1 MSTVTPNQPI
11 HPKFDDRISVK
22 IQGQLPNFIKQDHKT
37 FISFME
43 AYYEYMEQEGKPY
56 EIIGNLDH
64 YANIDKT
71 VNDFL
76 QYFKKQFG
84 EDIPEAVFQ
93 NANKPFVLKHLR
105 DFYRTKGS
113 TKSFEFLFRLLYKEE
128 ITLDFPGQNI
138 LRTSDGKY
146 DDNKVIKIIDSTIT
160 GNSSK
165 LIGKSITGVTS
176 GAEAIVENIITE
188 IIGRYSV
195 TTLSLSNVF
204 GTFQAEENITD
215 GTYFFEIGS
224 VIIDTN
230 ITNAGSQYSVGDA
243 IPIVGG
249 GLGSGGFI
257 RVSEVNTGWFNSVT
271 INNGGT
277 GYKNNDILTVNN
289 GDKLVID
296 GRSASVFVKEVDING
311 VILDVEIENNG
322 SGYTGLPTI
331 SGGSGNGA
339 DITFVID
346 DTTIGGIKS
355 LEIINPGF
363 GYKPVPT
370 LDFSNHGDGKATANI
385 IIGGYNPT
393 PGLNFVNNDGF
404 LNSDKF
410 IQDSYYYQLFSYEI
424 TSSRNIKE
432 WNDIV
437 KRVAHPAGLA
447 LFGRYQLLS
456 HLEIPLSL
464 TSIVPDTEDR
474 YIIIFHDGSIEPP
487 FILDLTIETC
497 DDEQDIRDIREG
509 DDYGGF
515 DLSDL
520 LEDYQPEP
528 ETLETNHA
536 LTADDEDYQPEP
548 ETLST
553 SSSSEETNGT
563 LWEPAASVRPA
574 DIGCP
579 GDVDFPF
586 EIGICSPTDFGSIT
600 DNDTMSGVQDLHP
613 EDYDLV
619 TKENFIILPTK
630 CQIYEKD
637 LLVQKLQRLGGFEDY
652 LFTDLLA
659 GEVSGSSR
667 PPLEDE
673 GSVTEAETSTE
684 DYGWVFQNPIS
695 FTQLRL
701 GPLKRTIERQ
711 KFNTQGGFSQSV
723 NTVNGIDRIGVFEQ
737 GSGYTVVPNVTISA
751 PASGTTATATAVLG
765 TGADSGKVVSI
776 TLNDIGSG
784 YTTVPT
790 ITIDAPTT
798 GTTATATAI
807 FQRTAHSP
815 IRNFSDKKITEYLF
829 FAGLKTKLSTNT
841 MITQY
846 TTGFEHRGTVGV
858 PPSVGVNPNVNNV
871 ALPFTPV

>member
-1 MSTVTPNQPI
+1 MTTVNPNHPI
-11 HPKFDDRISVK
+11 HPKFHERISAKVE
-22 IQGQLPNFIKQDHKT
+22 GQLPAFVKQDHRT
-37 FISFME
+37 FVAFME

-56 EIIGNLDH
+56 EIIGSLDN
-64 YANIDKT
+64 YANVDKT
-71 VNDFL
+71 VDEFL

-84 EDIPEAVFQ
+84 EDIPEAIFQ
-93 NANKPFVLKHLR
+93 NANKPFIIKHLR

-113 TKSFEFLFRLLYKEE
+113 EKSFEFLFRLLYKEE
-128 ITLDFPGQNI
+128 ITIDFPGQNI

-146 DDNKVIKIIDSTIT
+146 DDNKVIKIIDSSVDN
-160 GNSSK
+160 NSFS
-165 LIGKSITGVTS
+165 LLGKIIKGENS
-176 GAEAIVENIITE
+176 GAEGIVENIITE
-188 IIGRYSV
+188 IIGRYCV

-204 GTFQAEENITD
+204 GTFQAEENISD
-215 GTYFFEIGS
+215 GTNSFEVGS
-224 VIIDTN
+224 IIVDTT
-230 ITNAGSQYSVGDA
+230 ITNAGTQYVVGDH
-243 IPIVGG
+243 IPLVGG
-249 GLGSGGFI
+249 GIGSGGFI
-257 RVSEVNTGWFNSVT
+257 RVDEVNTGSLNSVV
-271 INNGGT
+271 INDGGT
-277 GYKNNDILTVNN
+277 GYKNNDILTINN
-289 GDKLVID
+289 ENSLVID

-363 GYKPVPT
+363 GYKPTPT
-370 LDFSNHGDGKATANI
+370 LDFSNHGDGKATADI
-385 IIGGYNPT
+385 VIGGYDNT
-393 PGLNFVNNDGF
+393 PNLNFINNDGF
-404 LNSDKF
+404 LNSDKYL
-410 IQDSYYYQLFSYEI
+410 QDSFYYQLFSYEI
-424 TSSRNIKE
+424 TSSRNIVE
-432 WNDIV
+432 WRDIV
-437 KRVAHPAGLA
+437 KRVVHPAGLA
-447 LFGRYQLLS
+447 LFGRYQLIS
-456 HLEIPLSL
+456 NLEIPLSL
-464 TSIVPDTEDR
+464 TSIIPDTEDR

-497 DDEQDIRDIREG
+497 DDEQDKKINREG

-520 LEDYQPEP
+520 IEDYQPEP

-563 LWEPAASVRPA
+563 LWEPAAAVWPA
-574 DIGCP
+574 NTGCV
-579 GDVDFPF
+579 GDDDFPF
-586 EIGICSPTDFGSIT
+586 QIGICSPTDFGLIT
-600 DNDTMSGVQDLHP
+600 DNDTMSGVRDLQP
-613 EDYDLV
+613 EDYNLV
-619 TKENFIILPTK
+619 TKETFTFLPTK

-637 LLVQKLQRLGGFEDY
+637 LLVQKLQRLGEFEDY

-701 GPLKRTIERQ
+701 GPLKRTIDRQ
-711 KFNTQGGFSQSV
+711 KFNRQGGFSQRV
-723 NTVNGIDRIGVFEQ
+723 NIVNGVDRIGVFEQ

-751 PASGTTATATAVLG
+751 PVSGTTATATAVLG
-765 TGADSGKVVSI
+765 TGADSDKVVSI

-790 ITIDAPTT
+790 ITIDAPTS

-815 IRNFSDKKITEYLF
+815 IRNFSDKKIYEYVF
-829 FAGLKTKLSTNT
+829 FAGLKTYLCTNT

-858 PPSVGVNPNVNNV
+858 PPSTGVNPNVNNV
-871 ALPFTPV
+871 ALPFIPV

>member
-11 HPKFDDRISVK
+11 HPEFDERISVK
-22 IQGQLPNFIKQDHKT
+22 IQGQLPNFIKQDHET
-37 FISFME
+37 FVAFME
-43 AYYEYMEQEGKPY
+43 AYYEYMEQQGKPY
-56 EIIGNLDH
+56 EIIGNLDN

-71 VNDFL
+71 VTEFL

-84 EDIPEAVFQ
+84 EDIPEAIFQ
-93 NANKPFVLKHLR
+93 NANKPFVVKRLR

-128 ITLDFPGQNI
+128 VTLDFPGQNI

-165 LIGKSITGVTS
+165 LIGKPIKGVTS
-176 GAEAIVENIITE
+176 GAEGIVENIITE

-195 TTLSLSNVF
+195 TTLSLSSVF

-215 GTYFFEIGS
+215 GTHYFEVGS

-230 ITNAGSQYSVGDA
+230 ITNAGSQYKVGDA
-243 IPIVGG
+243 IPIMGG

-257 RVSEVNTGWFNSVT
+257 RVSEVNTGSLNSVV
-271 INNGGT
+271 INDGGT

-289 GDKLVID
+289 GTNLVID
-296 GRSASVFVKEVDING
+296 GRSASVYVKEVDING
-311 VILDVEIENNG
+311 KIIDIEIENKG

-331 SGGSGNGA
+331 TGGSGTGA
-339 DITFVID
+339 DISFVIS

-363 GYKPVPT
+363 GYKPDPT
-370 LDFSNHGDGKATANI
+370 LDFTGHGDGTATADI

-393 PGLNFVNNDGF
+393 PGLNFINNDGF

-437 KRVAHPAGLA
+437 KRVVHPAGLA

-456 HLEIPLSL
+456 NLEVPLSL
-464 TSIVPDTEDR
+464 TSIVPSTEDR
-474 YIIIFHDGSIEPP
+474 YIIIFHDGDIEPP
-487 FILDLTIETC
+487 YILDLTIESC
-497 DDEQDIRDIREG
+497 DDAQDKKDIREG

-520 LEDYQPEP
+520 LEDYQPSP
-528 ETLETNHA
+528 ETLQTDYT
-536 LTADDEDYQPEP
+536 LTADDEDYQPSP

-553 SSSSEETNGT
+553 AFSTTESFGE
-563 LWEPAASVRPA
+563 LFEPAASVRPA
-574 DIGCP
+574 DVGCP
-579 GDVDFPF
+579 GDEGFPF
-586 EIGICSPTDFGSIT
+586 DIGICSPTDFGLIT
-600 DNDTMSGVQDLHP
+600 DSDTDSGVQDLDP
-613 EDYDLV
+613 EDYNLV
-619 TKENFIILPTK
+619 TKEQFIILPTK
-630 CQIYEKD
+630 CQIYEQD
-637 LLVQKLQRLGGFEDY
+637 LLIQRLQSLGGFEDY
-652 LFTDLLA
+652 LFTDLLP

-673 GSVTEAETSTE
+673 GSVTDAETSSE
-684 DYGWVFQNPIS
+684 DYGFLFQNPSS

-711 KFNTQGGFSQSV
+711 KFNSQGGFSQAV

-737 GSGYTVVPNVTISA
+737 GSGYTAVPNVTISA

-765 TGADSGKVVSI
+765 TGADSDKVVSI

-790 ITIDAPTT
+790 ITIDAPTS

-815 IRNFSDKKITEYLF
+815 IQNFSDKKITEYIFL
-829 FAGLKTKLSTNT
+829 AGLKTNLCTNT

-846 TTGFEHRGTVGV
+846 STGFEHRGNIGD
-858 PPSVGVNPNVNNV
+858 GNENNV